1 MATSMLQAIS
11 SLDHQ
16 EETRILVIL
25 VMTWYHLITPDGTPQ
40 HPILGMWSTS
50 WHARVATR
58 SPTPAHH
65 IIHHVITTSTG
76 GMCGEEDEQGGMRGY
91 HIIHSTTTSP
101 CRRDG
106 WPVGCPVDPSEPLPP
121 RSPPRSSRSRGVVGC
136 HGYPS

>member
-65 IIHHVITTSTG
+65 IIHHVITTST
-76 GMCGEEDEQGGMRGY
+76 
-91 HIIHSTTTSP
+91 
-101 CRRDG
+101 
-106 WPVGCPVDPSEPLPP
+106 VGCVG
-121 RSPPRSSRSRGVVGC
+121 RRMSRVG
-136 HGYPS
+136 